1 MNGKVMKQVENPD
14 EARMLYEFMHHNG
27 VEMGREDGAGF
38 FASVDETLV
47 AGAFVKV
54 GDTLDIKTGI
64 PLEGI
69 ACISYFYVLPMMRG
83 QKTGSLLAGVVEST
97 FRNGGFPEMYVSA
110 NTPEFWK
117 KRGYDHLD
125 KAGESYL
132 LRKVL
137 RP

>member
-1 MNGKVMKQVENPD
+1 MNAGEERTIKIFTYQND
-14 EARMLYEFMHHNG
+14 EAIKPAYQLLLKAEYDDIVYEN
-27 VEMGREDGAGF
+27 
-38 FASVDETLV
+38 
-47 AGAFVKV
+47 
-54 GDTLDIKTGI
+54 TLDIKTGI